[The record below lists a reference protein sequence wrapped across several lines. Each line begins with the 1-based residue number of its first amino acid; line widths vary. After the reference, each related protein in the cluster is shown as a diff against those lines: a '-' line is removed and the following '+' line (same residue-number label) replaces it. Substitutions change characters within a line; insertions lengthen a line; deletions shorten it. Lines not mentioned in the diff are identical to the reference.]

1 MTYEAVTYSNGY
13 CFVVLSFEM
22 VFTYHY
28 MAMLT
33 DTAKCLEAWRE
44 SCTQDKDKLVVSGI
58 ADYQNPI
65 IAYSV

>member
-1 MTYEAVTYSNGY
+1 MTNEVVIDSDGY
-13 CFVVLSFEM
+13 CLVVLSFEM
-22 VFTYHY
+22 VFTQHY
-28 MAMLT
+28 VAILI
-33 DTAKCLEAWRE
+33 DTAKCLEAWRQ